1 MQALRPSNLAVPAL
15 WGGLVA
21 LLVGLAVGRGSGVAA
36 GLAVGLAVWG
46 AVVAVAARK
55 PLARWRATQAAF
67 PEPWRRWLGEHVPV
81 YATADADGRR
91 RFERDV
97 QIALVGL
104 RFEATGGARV
114 TESQQLAVAAGA
126 ALLLHG
132 RPDWELPLERTI
144 LFVPDTFDEAYGDE
158 EEGVYDGMVHAQGPV
173 VLSVRATLAGW
184 HRDDG
189 HNVVLHELAHL
200 FDMDGMGAD
209 GLPTF
214 LDPRSADAWAA
225 LVRDEMR
232 RARVGKS
239 VLRSYA
245 ASAPAELF
253 AVAVEHF
260 FERPARLRAR
270 HPELF
275 DALVAF
281 FNLTPPDE
289 VLPDAE
295 GSWMARRWDEGGE
308 ANGP

>member
-1 MQALRPSNLAVPAL
+1 
-15 WGGLVA
+15 
-21 LLVGLAVGRGSGVAA
+21 
-36 GLAVGLAVWG
+36 
-46 AVVAVAARK
+46 
-55 PLARWRATQAAF
+55 
-67 PEPWRRWLGEHVPV
+67 VPV
-81 YATADADGRR
+81 YATADADGRE

-97 QIALVGL
+97 QLALVGL

-114 TESQQLAVAAGA
+114 TESVQLAVAAGA

-132 RPDWELPLERTI
+132 RPDWEIPLERTV

-158 EEGVYDGMVHAQGPV
+158 EEGIYDGMVHAQGPV

-200 FDMDGMGAD
+200 FDMDGQGAD
-209 GLPTF
+209 GLPVF
-214 LDPRSADAWAA
+214 LDPRSSDAWAA

-232 RARVGKS
+232 RARTGKS

-245 ASAPAELF
+245 ATAPAELF

-275 DALVAF
+275 AALVAF

-289 VLPDAE
+289 AVPDVD
-295 GSWMARRWDEGGE
+295 GSWMARRWDEGGN
-308 ANGP
+308 AASGQ